1 MDLNCKAG
9 EIKMIKNIS
18 RNAILVLAG
27 FGLAACGD
35 TTANTNRSMMN
46 TNSNT
51 AVVLNNNS
59 NMMMNAN
66 ANMMNS
72 NMSSNSNVSSADKEF
87 MNKAAQGGMAE
98 VKLGELAASKA
109 QSPEVKAFGQR
120 MVVDHGKA
128 NTDLKTL
135 AAEKSVTLPND
146 VNSEQKEMYDKL
158 SKLSGAEFDKEY
170 VKGMVEDHEKDVAE
184 FKKQSTGAENSDVK
198 AFAAKTLPTLE
209 SHLDQ
214 IKTINSKMK

>member
-1 MDLNCKAG
+1 
-9 EIKMIKNIS
+9 MIKNIS
-18 RNAILVLAG
+18 RNTVLILAG
-27 FGLAACGD
+27 FGLAACGVE
-35 TTANTNRSMMN
+35 TKTNVNVTKANANTAVIL
-46 TNSNT
+46 NSNT
-51 AVVLNNNS
+51 
-59 NMMMNAN
+59 NMT
-66 ANMMNS
+66 MNS
-72 NMSSNSNVSSADKEF
+72 NMNANMNSNVSSADKEF
-87 MNKAAQGGMAE
+87 MNKAAEGGMAE

-128 NTDLKTL
+128 NTDLKAL
-135 AAEKSVTLPND
+135 AAEKNVMLPAD

-184 FKKQSTGAENSDVK
+184 FKKQSTGAADSDLK
-198 AFAAKTLPTLE
+198 TFAAKTLPTLE

-214 IKTINSKMK
+214 IKTISGKMK

>member
-1 MDLNCKAG
+1 M
-9 EIKMIKNIS
+9 KNIS
-18 RNAILVLAG
+18 RNAVLILAG
-27 FGLAACGD
+27 FGLAACNN
-35 TTANTNRSMMN
+35 AAVNTNKTMMN

-51 AVVLNNNS
+51 AVILNS
-59 NMMMNAN
+59 N
-66 ANMMNS
+66 ANMPMNS
-72 NMSSNSNVSSADKEF
+72 NMNMNTNVSSADKEF

-128 NTDLKTL
+128 NADLKTL
-135 AAEKSVTLPND
+135 AAEKNATLPAD
-146 VNSEQKEMYDKL
+146 VSSEQKEMYDKL

-184 FKKQSTGAENSDVK
+184 FKKESTGAEDSGVK

-209 SHLDQ
+209 SHLEQ
-214 IKTINSKMK
+214 IKTISGKMK

>member
-1 MDLNCKAG
+1 M
-9 EIKMIKNIS
+9 KNIS
-18 RNAILVLAG
+18 RNVVLILAG
-27 FGLAACGD
+27 FGFAACNN
-35 TTANTNRSMMN
+35 TAVNTNRTMMN

-51 AVVLNNNS
+51 AVVLNSNS
-59 NMMMNAN
+59 NMP
-66 ANMMNS
+66 MNS
-72 NMSSNSNVSSADKEF
+72 NMNANMNANVSSADKEF

-128 NTDLKTL
+128 NADLKTL
-135 AAEKSVTLPND
+135 AAEKNVTLPAD
-146 VNSEQKEMYDKL
+146 VSSEQKEMYDKL
-158 SKLSGAEFDKEY
+158 SKLSSAAFDKEY

-184 FKKQSTGAENSDVK
+184 FKKESTGAEDSGVK

-209 SHLDQ
+209 SHLEQ
-214 IKTINSKMK
+214 IKAISGKMK